1 MQAYKKNPKQKQSKK
16 KPQNKKK
23 TTAATVT
30 VFYSLIYLFNI

>member
-1 MQAYKKNPKQKQSKK
+1 MQAYKKKPKAKTEQK

>member
-16 KPQNKKK
+16 TPKNKKK
-23 TTAATVT
+23 PTAATVT

>member
-16 KPQNKKK
+16 NPQNKKK

>member
-16 KPQNKKK
+16 KTQKTKKP
-23 TTAATVT
+23 TAATVT